1 MSYVS
6 TGDIDYMSIV
16 DEVIAASTMPNG
28 VVSVNVS
35 VFSDDRVELEETFS
49 VVGRVMESGL
59 ITDGIGREFPVV
71 FQGPLDVSIN
81 DDGTTYTCLHG
92 GRERKKSAR
101 D

>member
-1 MSYVS
+1 
-6 TGDIDYMSIV
+6 MSIV